1 MVFYRYYFRPKGDS
15 GNPFDFLGLEPG
27 FSDTFVTEPLLTF
40 VMDEDEK
47 KKPKTQNDSFLH
59 RKHAYKL
66 CDLLTKI
73 RHK

>member
-1 MVFYRYYFRPKGDS
+1 MVFYRYYFRPNADS
-15 GNPFDFLGLEPG
+15 GNPFDFSGLEQG
-27 FSDTFVTEPLLTF
+27 LSDTFVTEPLLTF
-40 VMDEDEK
+40 VIDADK
-47 KKPKTQNDSFLH
+47 KKTDSFLH